1 MESAHLLPWFGHFL
15 ATIVALVSTPETV
28 GWSFELLYRS
38 FEAYDLVYDSS
49 TLFWKKAPTT
59 NFLSQVFEALTILAV
74 VGLFPARIL
83 GKFFS
88 ANFWENS
95 QEM

>member
-38 FEAYDLVYDSS
+38 FEASDLVYDSS
-49 TLFWKKAPTT
+49 MYTLLVKGT
-59 NFLSQVFEALTILAV
+59 NNPFLGSGV
-74 VGLFPARIL
+74 
-83 GKFFS
+83 
-88 ANFWENS
+88 
-95 QEM
+95 